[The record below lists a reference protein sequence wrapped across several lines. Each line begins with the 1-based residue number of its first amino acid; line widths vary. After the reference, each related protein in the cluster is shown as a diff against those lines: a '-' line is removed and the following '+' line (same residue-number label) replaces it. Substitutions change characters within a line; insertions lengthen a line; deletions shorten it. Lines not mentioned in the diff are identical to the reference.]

1 MAAGVKAR
9 VVVSAD
15 NMVRVKVP
23 AEAMY
28 HLETIQQV
36 QKSVLGRLGCPTC
49 CSGRFILYEQEEGEF
64 GVG

>member
-23 AEAMY
+23 ADALY
-28 HLETIQQV
+28 HLDAIQQL
-36 QKSVLGRLGCPTC
+36 QKSILGRLGCQGC
-49 CSGRFILYEQEEGEF
+49 CSGRIIMYEQEEGEF
-64 GVG
+64 NV

>member
-23 AEAMY
+23 AAAMY
-28 HLETIQQV
+28 HLETIQQL
-36 QKSVLGRLGCPTC
+36 QKSILGRLGCQSC
-49 CSGRFILYEQEEGEF
+49 CSGRFIIYEQEEGEF
-64 GVG
+64 NV

>member
-28 HLETIQQV
+28 HLDTLQQL

-49 CSGRFILYEQEEGEF
+49 HSGRFILFEQEEGEF
-64 GVG
+64 NVG